1 MKSEKLSIRPYAR
14 LLTMLGDQLIK
25 NERIA
30 LVELIK
36 NAYDADADSVEVR
49 FENFDEDMSIEDCS
63 SIVIKDDGC
72 GMTPEKIKDSWMN
85 PADPKKYIDK
95 ERGKRKTHEKKRIIQ
110 GEKGIG
116 RFSVLKL
123 GKSITITTR
132 SEGSEFESVLKYDF
146 TEFDDEFT
154 SKNDEQKDIFLDEIE
169 IDYSEVTPPKLIT
182 ESRGTVI
189 EIRELKGRWDRDV
202 IDRLRRDISGLT
214 DPVSR
219 IIDREA
225 TDNFRISVFCNGEPE
240 PVEDENAEYLK
251 RLVEDKAVL
260 KIQGE
265 FNSEQNAF
273 IFREGENGQKEHVSL
288 EGSKIKGL
296 SIWQKEFKY
305 RGSGYIQPTLPGLS
319 IQQTEFNARRKRQK
333 AGYAYQCGS
342 FKFHFFI
349 FDFSRGISEKYELK
363 QSEKRMLKDYRIYL
377 YRDNVRVYPYGDPDD
392 DWLNIDVRRGTAR
405 AGDFF
410 SNDQIVGWID
420 ISQEENPNLRDK
432 TNREG
437 LIEKGNAVLDFKFL
451 IPTFLSYIKQ
461 YHYSRYKEKGK
472 DRNTVDLAQSEIV
485 SKHLSDLKGDLEKKG
500 DRPSV
505 SKVKR
510 IEKDYKKEKSYLV
523 QRAEITEDLAGV
535 GLSVEMTS
543 HDIMLMIARADDI
556 AKQLSRLSKNS
567 ADNEI
572 RQRSDM
578 LVGILSQVTDSMRD
592 VQSLFKSAKRRK
604 KALRIEPVLDKI
616 FQIYKSLLEKKDV
629 RYRKVVSPGSPLV
642 ADTNDGVVMQVLI
655 NLFDNASY
663 WFDTVDRTEKEILV
677 TLNGPQGELVFSD
690 NGPGIDEQDLP
701 YIFQPFY
708 SGKGQEGRGLG
719 LYIAR
724 QLLQR
729 HDYAISIAEDR
740 RKELPGANFVIN
752 FVREDSQ

>member
-1 MKSEKLSIRPYAR
+1 MNSEKLSIRPYAR

-36 NAYDADADSVEVR
+36 NAYDADADFVEVR
-49 FENFDEDMSIEDCS
+49 FENFDEDMSVNARS
-63 SIVIKDDGC
+63 SIIVKDNGC

-85 PADPKKYIDK
+85 PADPKKYIEK
-95 ERGKRKTHEKKRIIQ
+95 ERGKRKTPEKKRVIQ

-116 RFSVLKL
+116 RFAVLKL
-123 GKSITITTR
+123 GKSITVTTR
-132 SEGSEFESVLKYDF
+132 FKGSEFESVLKYDF

-169 IDYSEVTPPKLIT
+169 IDYSEVAPPELIT

-189 EIRELKGRWDRDV
+189 EIRELKGQWNQG
-202 IDRLRRDISGLT
+202 IIGKLCRDISGLA

-219 IIDREA
+219 ITDRKA
-225 TDNFRISVFCNGEPE
+225 AGNFKISVFSNGKPE
-240 PVEDENAEYLK
+240 SVEDQNAEHLK
-251 RLVEDKAVL
+251 RLIEDKAVL
-260 KIQGE
+260 KIRGE
-265 FNSEQNAF
+265 FNSDQNAF
-273 IFREGENGQKEHVSL
+273 IFEEGKGGKTEQISL
-288 EGSKIKGL
+288 EDSKIKGL
-296 SIWQKEFKY
+296 WIWKRKF
-305 RGSGYIQPTLPGLS
+305 RDSGNGYIQPTLLGLP
-319 IQQTEFNARRKRQK
+319 IPQKEFRAGRDGRK
-333 AGYAYQCGS
+333 ANSGYECGS
-342 FKFHFFI
+342 FKFNFYI

-363 QSEKRMLKDYRIYL
+363 QSEKTMLKDYRIYL

-392 DWLNIDVRRGTAR
+392 DWLNIDVTRGTAR

-420 ISQEENPNLRDK
+420 ISQEDNRDLRDK

-437 LIEKGNAVLDFKFL
+437 LIEKGNAVSDFKFL

-461 YHYSRYKEKGK
+461 YHYSRYQQKGK
-472 DRNTVDLAQSEIV
+472 DRNTVDLARSEVV
-485 SKHLSDLKGDLEKKG
+485 SKHLSDLKDDLRKKG
-500 DRPSV
+500 DGAAVREV
-505 SKVKR
+505 AK
-510 IEKDYKKEKSYLV
+510 IEKDYKREKGYLV

-543 HDIMLMIARADDI
+543 HDIMLMVARADDI
-556 AKQLSRLSKNS
+556 AKRLSRLSKNS
-567 ADNEI
+567 GDDEI
-572 RQRSDM
+572 RQGSDM
-578 LVGILSQVTDSMRD
+578 LVGVLAQITDSMRD

-616 FQIYKSLLEKKDV
+616 FQIYKSLLEKKDIQ
-629 RYRKVVSPGSPLV
+629 YRKVVLPSSPLV

-663 WFDTVDRTEKEILV
+663 WLDTVDRTGKEILV
-677 TLNGPQGELVFSD
+677 TLNGSQGELVFSD
-690 NGPGIDEQDLP
+690 NGPGIDEEDLP
-701 YIFQPFY
+701 YIFEAFY

-729 HDYAISIAEDR
+729 HDYTISIAEDR
-740 RKELPGANFVIN
+740 RKKLSGANFVVSFI
-752 FVREDSQ
+752 REDFQ

>member
-1 MKSEKLSIRPYAR
+1 MSSEKLSIRPYAR

-49 FENFDEDMSIEDCS
+49 FEDFDEDMSINASS

-72 GMTPEKIKDSWMN
+72 GMTPEKIKSSWMN
-85 PADPKKYIDK
+85 PADPSKYIEK
-95 ERGKRKTHEKKRIIQ
+95 NEGKRKTPEKKRVIQ

-132 SEGSEFESVLKYDF
+132 FEGSEFESVLKYDF

-169 IDYSEVTPPKLIT
+169 IDYSEVAPSGLIT
-182 ESRGTVI
+182 GSRGTVI
-189 EIRELKGRWDRDV
+189 EICELKGLWNQNIIGKLCRDV
-202 IDRLRRDISGLT
+202 SGLT

-219 IIDREA
+219 ITDREVD
-225 TDNFRISVFCNGEPE
+225 DNFKISIFCNGEPV

-260 KIQGE
+260 EIQGE

-273 IFREGENGQKEHVSL
+273 VFSEGKNGKTERISL
-288 EGSKIKGL
+288 EDPKIKGL
-296 SIWQKEFKY
+296 WIWKREFEDEVI
-305 RGSGYIQPTLPGLS
+305 GHVQPTLPGLS
-319 IQQTEFNARRKRQK
+319 IQDRGIKARRNKRK
-333 AGYAYQCGS
+333 TGGSYQCGS
-342 FKFHFFI
+342 FSFHFFI
-349 FDFSRGISEKYELK
+349 FDFSRGISEKYELR
-363 QSEKRMLKDYRIYL
+363 QSEKDMLKDYRIYL

-392 DWLNIDVRRGTAR
+392 DWLNIDVTRGIGR
-405 AGDFF
+405 AGNFF

-420 ISQEENPNLRDK
+420 ISQEDNPDLRDK

-437 LIEKGNAVLDFKFL
+437 LIEKGDAVSDFKFL
-451 IPTFLSYIKQ
+451 IRALLSYIKQ
-461 YHYSRYKEKGK
+461 YHYSRYQQKGK
-472 DRNTVDLAQSEIV
+472 DRNVVDLARSEIV
-485 SKHLSDLKGDLEKKG
+485 SRRLSDLKNDFKEKG
-500 DRPSV
+500 DNPAAREV
-505 SKVKR
+505 EK
-510 IEKDYKKEKSYLV
+510 IEKDYERERDYLV

-535 GLSVEMTS
+535 GLSVEMAS
-543 HDIMLMIARADDI
+543 HDIMLMISRADDI

-567 ADNEI
+567 GDDEI

-616 FQIYKSLLEKKDV
+616 FQIYKSLLEKKSIQ
-629 RYRKVVSPGSPLV
+629 YRKAVLPGSPLV
-642 ADTNDGVVMQVLI
+642 ADTNDGVIMQVLI

-663 WFDTVDRTEKEILV
+663 WFDTIDSEEKEILV
-677 TLNGPQGELVFSD
+677 TLDGSKGELLFSD
-690 NGPGIDEQDLP
+690 NGPGIDRDDLP
-701 YIFQPFY
+701 YLFEAFY

-729 HDYAISIAEDR
+729 HDYTISVAEGSR
-740 RKELPGANFVIN
+740 EKLSGANFVVSFIK
-752 FVREDSQ
+752 EESE

>member
-1 MKSEKLSIRPYAR
+1 MRSEKLSIRPYAR

-36 NAYDADADSVEVR
+36 NAYDADAGSVEVR
-49 FENFDEDMSIEDCS
+49 FENFDEDMSVKDCS

-85 PADPKKYIDK
+85 PADPKKYIEK
-95 ERGKRKTHEKKRIIQ
+95 GKGKRKTPEKKRVIQ

-154 SKNDEQKDIFLDEIE
+154 SKNDEQKKIFLDEIE

-182 ESRGTVI
+182 GSRGTVI
-189 EIRELKGRWDRDV
+189 EIRELKGPWDRNVIGKLCRDV
-202 IDRLRRDISGLT
+202 SGLT

-225 TDNFRISVFCNGEPE
+225 TDNFRISIFRNGEPE
-240 PVEDENAEYLK
+240 AVEDENAEDLK

-273 IFREGENGQKEHVSL
+273 IFREAKNGKTEQVSL
-288 EGSKIKGL
+288 EDSKIKGL
-296 SIWQKEFKY
+296 WIWRMEFEDKGDRYIQRTLPNLPIKQKEV
-305 RGSGYIQPTLPGLS
+305 RTRRNRRESGG
-319 IQQTEFNARRKRQK
+319 
-333 AGYAYQCGS
+333 GYQCGS
-342 FKFHFFI
+342 FKFHFYI

-363 QSEKRMLKDYRIYL
+363 QSEKDTLKDYRIYL
-377 YRDNVRVYPYGDPDD
+377 YRDKVRVYPYGDPDD

-410 SNDQIVGWID
+410 SNDQIVGWVD
-420 ISQEENPNLRDK
+420 ISQEENPALRDK

-437 LIEKGNAVLDFKFL
+437 LIEKGNAVSDFKFL

-461 YHYSRYKEKGK
+461 YHYSRYKQKGK
-472 DRNTVDLAQSEIV
+472 DRNTVDLARSEIV

-543 HDIMLMIARADDI
+543 HDIMLMIARANDI

-578 LVGILSQVTDSMRD
+578 LVGILSQVADSMRD

-616 FQIYKSLLEKKDV
+616 FQIYKSLLEKKDI
-629 RYRKVVSPGSPLV
+629 RYQKVVSPGSPLV

-677 TLNGPQGELVFSD
+677 TLNGSQGELVFSD

-701 YIFQPFY
+701 YVFQPFY

-729 HDYAISIAEDR
+729 HDYTISVAEHYDR
-740 RKELPGANFVIN
+740 KLPGANFVVS
-752 FVREDSQ
+752 FTKEDS

>member
-1 MKSEKLSIRPYAR
+1 MSSEKLSIRPYAR

-49 FENFDEDMSIEDCS
+49 FENFNEDMSINDCS
-63 SIVIKDDGC
+63 SIVVKDDGC
-72 GMTPEKIKDSWMN
+72 GMNPEKIKDSWMN
-85 PADPKKYIDK
+85 PADPKKYIEK
-95 ERGKRKTHEKKRIIQ
+95 EKGKRKTPEKKRVIQ

-132 SEGSEFESVLKYDF
+132 FEGSEFESVLKYDF

-154 SKNDEQKDIFLDEIE
+154 SRNDEQKNIFLDEIE
-169 IDYSEVTPPKLIT
+169 IDYLEVAPPGLIT
-182 ESRGTVI
+182 GSRGTVI
-189 EIRELKGRWDRDV
+189 EICELKGRWNQNIIDKLCRDV
-202 IDRLRRDISGLT
+202 SGLT

-219 IIDREA
+219 ITDRKVD
-225 TDNFRISVFCNGEPE
+225 DNFKISIFCNGEPV

-251 RLVEDKAVL
+251 SLVEDKAVL
-260 KIQGE
+260 EIQGE

-273 IFREGENGQKEHVSL
+273 VFSEGKNDKTERISL
-288 EGSKIKGL
+288 EDPKIKGL
-296 SIWQKEFKY
+296 WIWRREFENEV
-305 RGSGYIQPTLPGLS
+305 SGYTQPTLPGLP
-319 IQQTEFNARRKRQK
+319 IQERGIKARRNRRK
-333 AGYAYQCGS
+333 AGDSYQCGS
-342 FKFHFFI
+342 FSFHFFI

-363 QSEKRMLKDYRIYL
+363 QSEKDMLKDYRIYL

-392 DWLNIDVRRGTAR
+392 DWLNIDVTRGIGR
-405 AGDFF
+405 AGNFF

-420 ISQEENPNLRDK
+420 ISQEDNPDLRDK

-437 LIEKGNAVLDFKFL
+437 LIEKGDAVSDFKFL

-461 YHYSRYKEKGK
+461 YHYSRYKQKGK
-472 DRNTVDLAQSEIV
+472 DRNVVDLSRSQIV
-485 SKHLSDLKGDLEKKG
+485 SKRLSDLKSDFKEKG
-500 DRPSV
+500 DNSSV
-505 SKVKR
+505 LKVGE
-510 IEKDYKKEKSYLV
+510 IEKDYEKEKSYLL

-567 ADNEI
+567 GDDEI
-572 RQRSDM
+572 RQKSDM
-578 LVGILSQVTDSMRD
+578 LVGIFSQVTDSMRD

-616 FQIYKSLLEKKDV
+616 FQIYKSLLEKKDIH
-629 RYRKVVSPGSPLV
+629 YRKVVLPGSPLI
-642 ADTNDGVVMQVLI
+642 ADTNDGVIMQVLI

-663 WFDTVDRTEKEILV
+663 WFDTVDSTEKEILV
-677 TLNGPQGELVFSD
+677 TLNGSQGELIFSD
-690 NGPGIDEQDLP
+690 NGPGIDKDDLP
-701 YIFQPFY
+701 YIFEAFY
-708 SGKGQEGRGLG
+708 SGKGREGRGLG

-729 HDYAISIAEDR
+729 HDYTIFVAEGSR
-740 RKELPGANFVIN
+740 GKLSGANFVVSFIK
-752 FVREDSQ
+752 EESE

>member
-1 MKSEKLSIRPYAR
+1 
-14 LLTMLGDQLIK
+14 MLGDQLIK

-36 NAYDADADSVEVR
+36 NAYDADAGSVEVR
-49 FENFDEDMSIEDCS
+49 FENFDEDMSVKDCS

-132 SEGSEFESVLKYDF
+132 SERSEFESVLKYDF

-182 ESRGTVI
+182 GSRGTVI
-189 EIRELKGRWDRDV
+189 EIRELKGQWYRSLIDGLCRDV
-202 IDRLRRDISGLT
+202 SGLT

-225 TDNFRISVFCNGEPE
+225 TDNFRISVFCNGRPE
-240 PVEDENAEYLK
+240 PVEDKNAEYLK
-251 RLVEDKAVL
+251 SLIEDKAVL
-260 KIQGE
+260 RIRGE
-265 FNSEQNAF
+265 FDSEQNAF
-273 IFREGENGQKEHVSL
+273 KFKEAKSGKTEQIDL
-288 EGSKIKGL
+288 EDSKIKGL
-296 SIWQKEFKY
+296 WIWKREFTD
-305 RGSGYIQPTLPGLS
+305 RGDRYIQRTLPGMS
-319 IQQTEFNARRKRQK
+319 IKQKEISTKRNRRES
-333 AGYAYQCGS
+333 GGGYQCGS
-342 FKFHFFI
+342 FKFHFYI

-363 QSEKRMLKDYRIYL
+363 QSEKDMLKEYRVYL

-392 DWLNIDVRRGTAR
+392 DWLNIDVTRGTGR

-420 ISQEENPNLRDK
+420 ISQEDNPDLRDK

-461 YHYSRYKEKGK
+461 YHYSRYKQKGK
-472 DRNTVDLAQSEIV
+472 DRNTVDLARSEIV

-500 DRPSV
+500 DRPGV
-505 SKVKR
+505 SKVER

-543 HDIMLMIARADDI
+543 HDIMLMIARANDI

-578 LVGILSQVTDSMRD
+578 LVGILSQVADSMRD

-616 FQIYKSLLEKKDV
+616 FQIYKSLLEKKDI
-629 RYRKVVSPGSPLV
+629 RYQKVVSPGSPLV

-677 TLNGPQGELVFSD
+677 TLNGSQGELVFSD

-701 YIFQPFY
+701 YVFQPFY

-729 HDYAISIAEDR
+729 HDYTISVAEHYA
-740 RKELPGANFVIN
+740 RKLPGANFVVS
-752 FVREDSQ
+752 FTKEDS

>member
-1 MKSEKLSIRPYAR
+1 MSLEKLSIRPYAR

-49 FENFDEDMSIEDCS
+49 LENFNEDMSVNDCS

-72 GMTPEKIKDSWMN
+72 GMSPERIKDSWMN
-85 PADPKKYIDK
+85 PADPKKYIEK
-95 ERGKRKTHEKKRIIQ
+95 KKGKRKTPEKERVIQ

-154 SKNDEQKDIFLDEIE
+154 LRKDEQKDIFLDEIE
-169 IDYSEVTPPKLIT
+169 IDYSEVAPPKLIT
-182 ESRGTVI
+182 DSRGTVI
-189 EIRELKGRWDRDV
+189 EIRELKGRWNQNAIEKLCMDV
-202 IDRLRRDISGLT
+202 SGLT

-219 IIDREA
+219 IIDRKA
-225 TDNFRISVFCNGEPE
+225 TDNFRISVFCNEKPQ
-240 PVEDENAEYLK
+240 PIEDKNAEYLK

-265 FNSEQNAF
+265 FDSKQNAF
-273 IFREGENGQKEHVSL
+273 IFREGENGKKEQVSL
-288 EGSKIKGL
+288 EDSKIKGL
-296 SIWQKEFKY
+296 WIWQREFK
-305 RGSGYIQPTLPGLS
+305 GSEKYVQPTLPGLS
-319 IQQTEFNARRKRQK
+319 IQERGIKARRNRRN
-333 AGYAYQCGS
+333 ADDGYQCGS
-342 FKFHFFI
+342 FKFHFYI
-349 FDFSRGISEKYELK
+349 FDFSRGVSGKYELK
-363 QSEKRMLKDYRIYL
+363 QSEKDMLKDYRVYL

-392 DWLNIDVRRGTAR
+392 DWLNIDVTRGTAR

-420 ISQEENPNLRDK
+420 ISQKDNPDLRDK

-437 LIEKGNAVLDFKFL
+437 LIEKGDAVSDFKFL

-461 YHYSRYKEKGK
+461 YHYSRYQQKGI
-472 DRNTVDLAQSEIV
+472 DRNVVDLARSEIV
-485 SKHLSDLKGDLEKKG
+485 SKRLSELKSDFKEKGDN
-500 DRPSV
+500 PSV
-505 SKVKR
+505 LKVR
-510 IEKDYKKEKSYLV
+510 EIEKDYKKEKSYLL

-543 HDIMLMIARADDI
+543 HDIMLMMARADDI
-556 AKQLSRLSKNS
+556 AKQLSRLSENS
-567 ADNEI
+567 GDDEI

-616 FQIYKSLLEKKDV
+616 FQIYKSLLEKKDIH
-629 RYRKVVSPGSPLV
+629 YRKVVLPGSPLI
-642 ADTNDGVVMQVLI
+642 ADTNDGVIMQVLI

-663 WFDTVDRTEKEILV
+663 WFDTVNSTEKEILV
-677 TLNGPQGELVFSD
+677 TLNGSQGELIFSD
-690 NGPGIDEQDLP
+690 NGPGIDKDDLP
-701 YIFQPFY
+701 YIFEAFY
-708 SGKGQEGRGLG
+708 SGKGREGRGLG

-729 HDYAISIAEDR
+729 HDYTISVAEGSR
-740 RKELPGANFVIN
+740 GKLSGANFVVSFIK
-752 FVREDSQ
+752 EESE